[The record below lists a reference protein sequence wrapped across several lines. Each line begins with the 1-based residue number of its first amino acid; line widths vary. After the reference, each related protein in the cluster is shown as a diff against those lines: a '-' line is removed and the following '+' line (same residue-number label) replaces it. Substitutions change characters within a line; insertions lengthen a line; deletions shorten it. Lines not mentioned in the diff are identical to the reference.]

1 MLAGLFYWPI
11 KVTKSG
17 KLTDLEQLLFQL
29 FLVALPATISWA
41 LAKRKEEENVLAR
54 QKVLA
59 KSAVRRISSIGAAAS
74 RLSKIIEGRKTVI
87 ASAPEWAKMDA
98 TQRSLLLELFDGL
111 SRQLTE
117 MQDNIEAAESDWRDI
132 LPEEFAKKEEV
143 QREILHAREIAV
155 SEREKAYAELEQAV
169 AHGEARTAE
178 QIAAL
183 NQRLGK
189 QLETVRTPGETSF

>member
-1 MLAGLFYWPI
+1 
-11 KVTKSG
+11 
-17 KLTDLEQLLFQL
+17 
-29 FLVALPATISWA
+29 
-41 LAKRKEEENVLAR
+41 
-54 QKVLA
+54 
-59 KSAVRRISSIGAAAS
+59 
-74 RLSKIIEGRKTVI
+74 
-87 ASAPEWAKMDA
+87 MDA